1 MASIFCTSG
10 KEALLQELTRHNF
23 KAALYTEEA
32 QLNGTTERYQPEG
45 EVPSGKGY
53 VTGGIGLVKP
63 KTEAMGGTVWLAW
76 NDVTWPKASFSAR
89 YMLIYDASDANRA
102 YAIFDFGAEKT
113 GQGGKFVY
121 EAAVISI

>member
-1 MASIFCTSG
+1 MSG
-10 KEALLQELTRHNF
+10 KQALLQELTRHNF
-23 KAALYTEEA
+23 KAALYTEAA
-32 QLNGTTERYQPEG
+32 QLNGTTERYTPKG
-45 EVPSGKGY
+45 EVAPGNGY
-53 VTGGIGLVKP
+53 VTGGIGLTKP
-63 KTEAMGGTVWLAW
+63 KTEAVGATAWLAW

-102 YAIFDFGAEKT
+102 YAIFDFGSEKT